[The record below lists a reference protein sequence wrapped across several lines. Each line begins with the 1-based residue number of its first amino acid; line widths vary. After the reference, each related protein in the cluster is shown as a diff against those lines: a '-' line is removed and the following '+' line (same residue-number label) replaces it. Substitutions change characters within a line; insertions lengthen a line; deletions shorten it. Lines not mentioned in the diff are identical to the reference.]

1 MKERIHRM
9 VIELRWPLVVLGLAI
24 VLASAMIT
32 ASWYIEEDRARQLQ
46 QVQNRLR
53 AAQLAFNNIKRE
65 EADFE
70 TYRNHFDTL
79 VSRGVFGEEKRL
91 NWVEYM
97 NSLKTVGQIQSLNY
111 EIASQ
116 KPVTVTTLAQTSSIE
131 VLISRIQLKMGFK
144 HEEHLVRTLDELR
157 QSNAGLYRVDACT
170 VKRKD
175 GVLTPRA
182 GENIVADCKLQWI
195 TMRPNASNK

>member
-1 MKERIHRM
+1 
-9 VIELRWPLVVLGLAI
+9 
-24 VLASAMIT
+24 
-32 ASWYIEEDRARQLQ
+32 
-46 QVQNRLR
+46 
-53 AAQLAFNNIKRE
+53 
-65 EADFE
+65 
-70 TYRNHFDTL
+70 
-79 VSRGVFGEEKRL
+79 
-91 NWVEYM
+91 M
-97 NSLKTVGQIQSLNY
+97 NSLRTVGQIQSLNY
-111 EIASQ
+111 EITSQ

-131 VLISRIQLKMGFK
+131 VLVSRIQLKMGFR
-144 HEEHLVRTLDELR
+144 HEEHLARTLDELR